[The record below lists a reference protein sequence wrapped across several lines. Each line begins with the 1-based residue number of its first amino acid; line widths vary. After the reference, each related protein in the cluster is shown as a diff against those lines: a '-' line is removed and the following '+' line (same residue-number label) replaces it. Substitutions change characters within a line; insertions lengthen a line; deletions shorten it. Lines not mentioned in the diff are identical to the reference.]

1 MSSVTGPAAGAPA
14 EPGARATGR
23 NPPSTSL
30 TQAYVR
36 AGLIRPG
43 EGVRPTGPAAAA
55 VLAAG
60 VGLLSMAVA
69 HLIAAAYQPFEAA
82 LLVVGRL
89 FFPGGD
95 AVGGYSGNELVGLV
109 VWLGGWALLHWRLRQ
124 RQVGLTGVT
133 AILLV
138 CLLVATLLFWPPF
151 TRLLVRLV
159 R

>member
-1 MSSVTGPAAGAPA
+1 VSSVTGPAAGAPV
-14 EPGARATGR
+14 ESGAHANGP
-23 NPPSTSL
+23 NAPSASL
-30 TQAYVR
+30 TRAYVR

-95 AVGGYSGNELVGLV
+95 TVGGYSGNELVALI
-109 VWLGGWALLHWRLRQ
+109 VWLGGWLLLHRRLRQ
-124 RQVGLTGVT
+124 RQVGLTGV
-133 AILLV
+133 AAALLL
-138 CLLVATLLFWPPF
+138 CLLVATLLLWPPF